1 MCFVCCH
8 VCFVNLLCN
17 GRNTVD
23 ELEKHIPI
31 RNTVDQCVAKCHAS
45 VCQTK
50 REWLSNMIDMI
61 VIKCWCVDILQGV
74 RSLEIIAL
82 MT

>member
-1 MCFVCCH
+1 VR
-8 VCFVNLLCN
+8 FVNLLRK
-17 GRNTVD
+17 GRDTVD
-23 ELEKHIPI
+23 ELKNHIPI
-31 RNTVDQCVAKCHAS
+31 CNTVDQFVAKCHAS

-50 REWLSNMIDMI
+50 REWRSNTIDMI
-61 VIKCWCVDILQGV
+61 EIKCWCVDILQGV